1 VTEAQF
7 GHGSTLGDHVRVLR
21 QRKWIV
27 LGTTAVVTF
36 LAVVMSVRQSPLYET
51 TAQVMYGQQ
60 SPAQGIL
67 GYTPGVDP
75 SRDGS
80 NQAIIATSPA
90 VKALV
95 ATTQPFKR
103 MGFVPGRV
111 SVAASP
117 DASVLDFIA
126 DNGDPKIAIALAN
139 AYAEKYLVYRNESS
153 TRAIVVARERI
164 ATQLKN
170 LVRGGQS
177 GSKVYGD
184 LLDRDQQLQTA
195 QILQTSTA
203 SLVSGAT
210 DAAKTRPKPVRN
222 AILGFVLGSLLGIAF
237 AFLWNALDT
246 RIRAASEIGERLG
259 LPLLARIPEPPR
271 RLRAQRK
278 LVMLEDP
285 DSPQAEAFRML
296 RTNLEFANLER
307 GARSIMVTSAVEE
320 EGKSTTVSNLAVA
333 LARTGRRVVLVDLDL
348 RRPALAT
355 FFDLN
360 GRLGLTDIALGNADL
375 DEALVTIPV
384 ATPSSNG
391 HFSVNG
397 DGTAEGEL
405 QVLTS
410 GPLPPDAG
418 EFMESRVVTRI
429 LRELQARVDFVLI
442 DVPPLLHVGDAMALT
457 AKVDALLLV
466 SRLNVLRKPMVTEV
480 RRLLTNSRA
489 VTLGYIVTGSGG
501 DEEYGQYGY
510 YYRARTKE
518 HEVVS

>member
-1 VTEAQF
+1 MTEAQF

-27 LGTTAVVTF
+27 LGTTAVVTA
-36 LAVVMSVRQSPLYET
+36 LAVFLSVKQSPLYE
-51 TAQVMYGQQ
+51 ASAEVMYGQQ
-60 SPAQGIL
+60 SSAQAIV
-67 GYTPGVDP
+67 GYTPAPDP
-75 SRDGS
+75 NRDGA
-80 NQAIIATSPA
+80 NQAILAKSPA

-95 ATTQPFKR
+95 ATMEPFRR
-103 MGFVPGRV
+103 MGFVPRSV
-111 SVAASP
+111 SVSP
-117 DASVLDFIA
+117 DPNASVLDFVA

-139 AYAEKYLVYRNESS
+139 AYAVKYLAYRNESS
-153 TRAIVVARERI
+153 TQAIRVARERI
-164 ATQLKN
+164 KAQLEN
-170 LVRGGQS
+170 LVLNHQTS
-177 GSKVYGD
+177 TKVYAD
-184 LLDRDQQLQTA
+184 LLDRDQQLQIA
-195 QILQTSTA
+195 QTIQTSTA

-210 DAAKTRPKPVRN
+210 DAAKIRPKPKRD
-222 AILGFVLGSLLGIAF
+222 AILGLVLGSLLGVAF

-246 RIRAASEIGERLG
+246 RIRAASEISERLG
-259 LPLLARIPEPPR
+259 LPLLARIPEPSK
-271 RLRAQRK
+271 RLRTQRK

-320 EGKSTTVSNLAVA
+320 EGKSTTVANLAVA
-333 LARTGRRVVLVDLDL
+333 LARTGRRVALVDLDL
-348 RRPALAT
+348 RRPSLAT
-355 FFDLN
+355 FFGLN
-360 GRLGLTDIALGNADL
+360 GSLGLTDIALGDSDL
-375 DEALVTIPV
+375 DDALATVPV
-384 ATPSSNG
+384 ATPASNG
-391 HFSVNG
+391 HFSFNG
-397 DGTAEGEL
+397 DVSAAGGL

-418 EFMESRVVTRI
+418 EFMESRFVTRI
-429 LRELQARVDFVLI
+429 LRELQSRVDFVLI

-466 SRLNVLRKPMVTEV
+466 SRLNVLRKPMLTEV
-480 RRLLTNSRA
+480 RRLLTNSPA
-489 VTLGYIVTGSGG
+489 VTLGFVVTGSGG